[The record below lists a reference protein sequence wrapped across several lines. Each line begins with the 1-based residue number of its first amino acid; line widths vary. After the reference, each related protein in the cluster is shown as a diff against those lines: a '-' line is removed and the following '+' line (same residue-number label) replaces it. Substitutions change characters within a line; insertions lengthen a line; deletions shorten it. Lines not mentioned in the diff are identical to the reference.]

1 MNKKKILPVISLLFF
16 SVVTHA
22 QPFTLDTKFKA
33 EKLLLHKFNVPSEP
47 KAKGRISITKVTQL
61 EDTLFY
67 FVKEISIYSPVYVG
81 LQTNDSLNNEP
92 LGVTLHKMSWRKA
105 ERKGTT
111 DAKGYWHEN
120 FKTENDFGIRV
131 VTKSKPVVYSIM
143 VWVGDEPKMEIPSAF
158 KKGNTFK
165 AGDNFFKD
173 NLLYLII
180 AGLALLVAVLFFKLK
195 KKKNENVV

>member
-1 MNKKKILPVISLLFF
+1 MNKKKILPLICFLLC
-16 SVVTHA
+16 SIAAQT
-22 QPFTLDTKFKA
+22 QPFTLDKKFKA
-33 EKLLLHKFNVPSEP
+33 EKLILHKFNVPSEP

-67 FVKEISIYSPVYVG
+67 FVKDASIYSPVYVG
-81 LQTNDSLNNEP
+81 LQTKDSTDNEP
-92 LGVTLHKMSWRKA
+92 LQVTLHKMSWRKA

-131 VTKSKPVVYSIM
+131 VTKNKPAVYTIM
-143 VWVGDEPKMEIPSAF
+143 VWVGDEAKMEIPSAF
-158 KKGNTFK
+158 KKGTSFK
-165 AGDNFFKD
+165 TGSNFFKD

-180 AGLALLVAVLFFKLK
+180 AGLAVLAATLFFKLK
-195 KKKNENVV
+195 KKKNEKIV